1 MPGKRGRE
9 ARDATR
15 APRRASR
22 KAREAREPGA
32 RGEGGGGKA
41 LSRPGDPTAPVP
53 RRGEDA
59 RSRAR
64 SRSTR
69 VAAHRRHRAEGRGG
83 RGRGRRSPL
92 SLSTPA
98 PPTPPR
104 ARPPPHPRRGGGGG
118 TPPAKATPR
127 TADARPR
134 RPSITPAPEGRGMP
148 AGEDTATGPRWARPG
163 TRPALGRAHLSG
175 WARRGEDHESSPSSS
190 TRRRRRTGG
199 GETGSGSGPRRA
211 REARHTRARPRG
223 AADGERTEADGQT
236 EKGTDGVRPREANA
250 TERAVEAGWPRATA
264 RGRAQ
269 GDPWA
274 GETRVSRRGPPRDL
288 TARGLPA
295 QGRSHGTPGTTD
307 WRPRHPHGGS
317 RPPPPTHTREPQPAG
332 ENALPPRTG
341 GPPPSP
347 TRARLPRPAPPR
359 GRHRPTE
366 AGGRHPRE
374 ARPARSQTGDG
385 SAGRSHARDEEE
397 RPAAAGR
404 GRQARTAGAAG
415 QGRGRR
421 PGTRKTPGTRP
432 GHQENQRGVPPPPTH
447 EGGPA
452 TRLGRRPVPAI
463 PGAGPHDP
471 APPPGPGC
479 RPAHLPPS
487 VLDRS
492 VFHLA

>member
-1 MPGKRGRE
+1 MAGRRSPGRE
-9 ARDATR
+9 TRPPPSRAAARTPDRAHALGPRGSQRTAAT
-15 APRRASR
+15 ARRG
-22 KAREAREPGA
+22 EEGE
-32 RGEGGGGKA
+32 GEGGG
-41 LSRPGDPTAPVP
+41 AP
-53 RRGEDA
+53 
-59 RSRAR
+59 
-64 SRSTR
+64 
-69 VAAHRRHRAEGRGG
+69 
-83 RGRGRRSPL
+83 SP
-92 SLSTPA
+92 STPA

-385 SAGRSHARDEEE
+385 SAGRSHARGEEE

>member
-1 MPGKRGRE
+1 
-9 ARDATR
+9 
-15 APRRASR
+15 
-22 KAREAREPGA
+22 
-32 RGEGGGGKA
+32 
-41 LSRPGDPTAPVP
+41 
-53 RRGEDA
+53 
-59 RSRAR
+59 
-64 SRSTR
+64 
-69 VAAHRRHRAEGRGG
+69 
-83 RGRGRRSPL
+83 
-92 SLSTPA
+92 
-98 PPTPPR
+98 
-104 ARPPPHPRRGGGGG
+104 
-118 TPPAKATPR
+118 
-127 TADARPR
+127 
-134 RPSITPAPEGRGMP
+134 MP

-223 AADGERTEADGQT
+223 VADGERTEADGQT

-341 GPPPSP
+341 RPPPVP
-347 TRARLPRPAPPR
+347 DTRKAPPPRPASGTPP
-359 GRHRPTE
+359 
-366 AGGRHPRE
+366 ADGGR
-374 ARPARSQTGDG
+374 
-385 SAGRSHARDEEE
+385 
-397 RPAAAGR
+397 
-404 GRQARTAGAAG
+404 
-415 QGRGRR
+415 
-421 PGTRKTPGTRP
+421 GTTPT
-432 GHQENQRGVPPPPTH
+432 
-447 EGGPA
+447 
-452 TRLGRRPVPAI
+452 
-463 PGAGPHDP
+463 
-471 APPPGPGC
+471 
-479 RPAHLPPS
+479 
-487 VLDRS
+487 
-492 VFHLA
+492 

>member
-92 SLSTPA
+92 SLQPRTAHTAASPPA
-98 PPTPPR
+98 PPPPEGG
-104 ARPPPHPRRGGGGG
+104 RRGDSPGQGH
-118 TPPAKATPR
+118 
-127 TADARPR
+127 TADGRRAPSASVHHTRPR
-134 RPSITPAPEGRGMP
+134 GAGDAGRRGH
-148 AGEDTATGPRWARPG
+148 AATGPRWARPG